1 MSEQGRDGFFTSVF
15 CAIVERNASVWVI
28 SLKPGVEAMLTR
40 LQIRNFRG
48 FNALKI
54 DHLNAINL
62 IAGKNNSGK
71 TSLLEAIF
79 LLSGAGNTQLAMN
92 DNGIRDLA
100 PHGVSTGDPFWK
112 QLFFN
117 RDMGRSIEI
126 TARRSTRDQLTLKIT
141 SERQPTTEIPLDRT
155 NGTSTTNFL
164 NEQLLAFEYTGPSA
178 NSVKS
183 QIRMKEQGF
192 QVDQPSTSPLFRAI
206 FLSSRNRNIH
216 EDAVRLGRLRQ
227 QKQGDMLLTALRVF
241 EPRLLSIE
249 DNAYSGTPMI
259 WGDIGWSEL
268 VPLSVMGE
276 GMTQIARLV
285 LGIASVP
292 DGVVLVD
299 ELENGIHHSVL
310 PDVWRVI
317 DEAAKQFRTQ
327 IFATTHS
334 LECVIAAHDSLRKDR
349 FRLHRLE
356 ITENTSRCVT
366 YEPESIDSAIRH
378 NLEVR

>member
-1 MSEQGRDGFFTSVF
+1 M
-15 CAIVERNASVWVI
+15 
-28 SLKPGVEAMLTR
+28 LKR

-54 DHLNAINL
+54 HDLSAINL

-71 TSLLEAIF
+71 TSLLEAVF

-92 DNGIRDLA
+92 DNVIRGLV

-112 QLFFN
+112 QLFSN
-117 RDMGRSIEI
+117 LDMGRSIEI
-126 TARRSTRDQLTLKIT
+126 TAHKSSRAHLTLKIT

-155 NGTSTTNFL
+155 NGTSITNL
-164 NEQLLAFEYTGPSA
+164 LDERSLAFQYTGPSRK
-178 NSVKS
+178 SVKS
-183 QIRMKEQGF
+183 QISMKGQGF
-192 QVDQPSTSPLFRAI
+192 EVNQPSTNPPFQAI
-206 FLSSRNRNIH
+206 ILLSRNRNIH

-227 QKQGDMLLTALRVF
+227 QKQGDMLLKALRVF
-241 EPRLLSIE
+241 EPRLQSIE
-249 DNAYSGTPMI
+249 DNSSSGSPMI

-268 VPLSVMGE
+268 LPLSVMGE

-292 DGVVLVD
+292 DGVVMVD
-299 ELENGIHHSVL
+299 ELENGIHHTVL

-327 IFATTHS
+327 LFATTHS
-334 LECVIAAHDSLRKDR
+334 LECVMAAHDSLSKDR

-356 ITENTSRCVT
+356 IADNTSRCVT
-366 YEPESIDSAIRH
+366 YEPNAIDGAIRH

>member
-1 MSEQGRDGFFTSVF
+1 
-15 CAIVERNASVWVI
+15 
-28 SLKPGVEAMLTR
+28 MLTR

-48 FNALKI
+48 FGALEI
-54 DHLNAINL
+54 DHLSAINL

-71 TSLLEAIF
+71 TSLLEAVF

-126 TARRSTRDQLTLKIT
+126 TARRSTRVLLTLKIT

-192 QVDQPSTSPLFRAI
+192 QVDQPPTSPPFQAI
-206 FLSSRNRNIH
+206 ILASRNRNVH

-227 QKQGDMLLTALRVF
+227 QERGDMLLKALRVF

-249 DNAYSGTPMI
+249 DKSSGGSPMI

-276 GMTQIARLV
+276 GMTQVARLV
-285 LGIASVP
+285 LSIASVP
-292 DGVVLVD
+292 DGVVLID
-299 ELENGIHHSVL
+299 ELENGIHHTAL

-317 DEAAKQFRTQ
+317 DEAARQFRTQ

-334 LECVIAAHDSLRKDR
+334 MECIVAAHDSLSNDR

-356 ITENTSRCVT
+356 IAEKTSRCIT
-366 YEPESIDSAIRH
+366 YEPDAIDSAIRN